1 MPKRVID
8 ADAMWSSDKLAACAE
23 WAQAEYAWL
32 YGLADASGS
41 FELTNLR
48 VIWGRVAAIRRNF
61 TIERLEQVFDE
72 FGARGLLFCWEASG
86 KRFGHWTGS
95 DVPGRLPAPSW
106 RARLEKLAPPVPRKE
121 LAEYLARFSCGPK
134 QLAAAVESES
144 QQGTAQGWSS
154 GNASGLSVRVERT
167 QAQNLNLGLNVN
179 RNQSSGEEREGQLPF
194 PQNLSEESADSNS
207 NSNSHSNETSV
218 AAASPVL
225 KAAAEKLLAE
235 AARSLDPWASRAAHD
250 AAGAP
255 QSTARAAGNR
265 SSARAPTPQ
274 TSWWQSRQ
282 DAKALQLARDLRLG
296 RGPQLPPPRAARD
309 ATGEQSDAAE
319 ESRARAKGVASGG

>member
-61 TIERLEQVFDE
+61 TIERLEQVFEE
-72 FGARGLLFCWEASG
+72 FGAHGLLFRWESSG

-121 LAEYLARFSCGPK
+121 LAEYVARFSCGPK
-134 QLAAAVESES
+134 QVAASESEK
-144 QQGTAQGWSS
+144 GIAPGIAE
-154 GNASGLSVRVERT
+154 NGLNELNPRLEPA
-167 QAQNLNLGLNVN
+167 QAQDLNLSLNW
-179 RNQSSGEEREGQLPF
+179 NQDAERGAKPQLPF
-194 PQNLSEESADSNS
+194 PPTTFEERPRSTSDSKSNANPHPRSDPNS
-207 NSNSHSNETSV
+207 NAELQ
-218 AAASPVL
+218 AAA
-225 KAAAEKLLAE
+225 ARAFAQ
-235 AARSLDPWASRAAHD
+235 AARSLDPWASRNA
-250 AAGAP
+250 
-255 QSTARAAGNR
+255 QSATRAVR
-265 SSARAPTPQ
+265 PQ
-274 TSWWQSRQ
+274 TSWWQSRR
-282 DAKALQLARDLRLG
+282 DAKGLQLARDLKVG
-296 RGPQLPPPRAARD
+296 RGPQVSPVRPPRDLPGERTETND
-309 ATGEQSDAAE
+309 APAP
-319 ESRARAKGVASGG
+319 AKSAASGR

>member
-61 TIERLEQVFDE
+61 TIERLEQIFDE
-72 FGARGLLFCWEASG
+72 FGARGLLFRWESSG

-121 LAEYLARFSCGPK
+121 LAEYVARFSSGPK
-134 QLAAAVESES
+134 QMATGEVPRETALETTTANLRALKPEVE
-144 QQGTAQGWSS
+144 
-154 GNASGLSVRVERT
+154 NA
-167 QAQNLNLGLNVN
+167 QAQNLNRNLDLNW
-179 RNQSSGEEREGQLPF
+179 NQRGHQERQLPF
-194 PQNLSEESADSNS
+194 PLPRSEETADPTSNP
-207 NSNSHSNETSV
+207 
-218 AAASPVL
+218 AQR
-225 KAAAEKLLAE
+225 AAAEKLLSQ
-235 AARSLDPWASRAAHD
+235 AAQSLDPWSNR
-250 AAGAP
+250 GA
-255 QSTARAAGNR
+255 QSPTR
-265 SSARAPTPQ
+265 SGRPR
-274 TSWWQSRQ
+274 TSWWQGRQ
-282 DAKALQLARDLRLG
+282 DAKASQLARDLKLG
-296 RGPQLPPPRAARD
+296 RGPALPPLPPQEAPPRKS
-309 ATGEQSDAAE
+309 GESDE
-319 ESRARAKGVASGG
+319 LARAKGAASGR

>member
-1 MPKRVID
+1 VPKRVID

-61 TIERLEQVFDE
+61 TIERLEQIFDD
-72 FGARGLLFCWEASG
+72 FNAHGLLFRWEAGG

-121 LAEYLARFSCGPK
+121 LAEYVARFSCGPK
-134 QLAAAVESES
+134 QFAAAAKSES
-144 QQGTAQGWSS
+144 QQGTAQGWTGRS
-154 GNASGLSVRVERT
+154 ASGLKPRVEA
-167 QAQNLNLGLNVN
+167 AQSQDLNLGLNLN
-179 RNQSSGEEREGQLPF
+179 RNQIQGKDREAQLPF
-194 PQNLSEESADSNS
+194 PQNLSEESADSNPKS
-207 NSNSHSNETSV
+207 TSDE
-218 AAASPVL
+218 ASTATANPVL
-225 KAAAEKLLAE
+225 RAAAETLLAE
-235 AARSLDPWASRAAHD
+235 AARSLDPWASRTAHD
-250 AAGAP
+250 ATTAA
-255 QSTARAAGNR
+255 QSPARAAGNR
-265 SSARAPTPQ
+265 SSTRAPTPQ
-274 TSWWQSRQ
+274 ASWWQSRQ

-296 RGPQLPPPRAARD
+296 RGPQLPPLRD
-309 ATGEQSDAAE
+309 ATSEKSDATKE
-319 ESRARAKGVASGG
+319 LPARGKSAASGG